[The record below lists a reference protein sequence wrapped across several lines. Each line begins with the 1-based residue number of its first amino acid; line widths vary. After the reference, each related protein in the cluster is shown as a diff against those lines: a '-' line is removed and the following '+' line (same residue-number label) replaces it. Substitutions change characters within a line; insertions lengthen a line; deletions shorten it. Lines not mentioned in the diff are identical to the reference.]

1 MRKVVEVFVGRENKR
16 NKKLKAVCLTRN
28 ERKWERKKIL
38 DQWWVQPAVIF
49 KQIEQLVTPKL
60 RSAAR
65 NRTPVLL
72 SLC

>member
-1 MRKVVEVFVGRENKR
+1 MRKVVEAFVGRENKR

-60 RSAAR
+60 RSTAR
-65 NRTPVLL
+65 N
-72 SLC
+72 